1 MFIYLLFGVLEIY
14 KMEKIKII
22 VDLFWEWEILDVYLG
37 KEVYILFLDDSW

>member
-22 VDLFWEWEILDVYLG
+22 VDLFWVWEILDVYLG